1 MPQVS
6 VFSLRFSKLSIFF
19 TYLSVNHTRD
29 DLSERADPRVNRKEV
44 LSQKKVY
51 LNSMEK
57 RKPWICWSRKNVPH
71 FLGLQFLDKLCLL
84 GIAGGT
90 RRTG

>member
-6 VFSLRFSKLSIFF
+6 IFSLRFSKLSIFF

-29 DLSERADPRVNRKEV
+29 DLAERADPRVHRKEV
-44 LSQKKVY
+44 LSRKSTLTAWRK
-51 LNSMEK
+51 EK
-57 RKPWICWSRKNVPH
+57 PQQNGIEKMLS
-71 FLGLQFLDKLCLL
+71 LS